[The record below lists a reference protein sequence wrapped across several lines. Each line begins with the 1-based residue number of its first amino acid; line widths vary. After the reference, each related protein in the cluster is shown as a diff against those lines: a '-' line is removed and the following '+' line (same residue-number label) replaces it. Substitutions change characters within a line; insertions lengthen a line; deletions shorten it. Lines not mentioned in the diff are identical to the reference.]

1 VPSKR
6 NLIAVLALLLT
17 FCGVFTGC
25 DTGSAVDDAKLPS
38 VQNISVA
45 EAKALIDRNAV
56 SADFIILDV
65 RTPSEYAQ
73 GHIPGALNLDYYAS
87 FEASLSAFDKTKTY
101 LVYCRT
107 GNRSASAARLML
119 DNGFAAIYNMQG
131 GINAWIS
138 GGLPLET

>member
-1 VPSKR
+1 MPSKR

-17 FCGVFTGC
+17 FCGVLTGC
-25 DTGSAVDDAKLPS
+25 DTGSAVDDANLPS

-56 SADFIILDV
+56 SVDFIILDV

-73 GHIPGALNLDYYAS
+73 GHIPGAVNLDYYAS

>member
-1 VPSKR
+1 MPSKR

-25 DTGSAVDDAKLPS
+25 DTGSAVDDANLPA

-56 SADFIILDV
+56 SVDFIILDV

>member
-17 FCGVFTGC
+17 FCGVLTGC
-25 DTGSAVDDAKLPS
+25 DTGSAVDDANLPS

-56 SADFIILDV
+56 SVDFIILDV

-73 GHIPGALNLDYYAS
+73 GHIPGAVNLDYYAS

>member
-1 VPSKR
+1 MPSKR

-17 FCGVFTGC
+17 FCGVLTGC
-25 DTGSAVDDAKLPS
+25 DTGSAVDDANLPA

-73 GHIPGALNLDYYAS
+73 GHIPGAVNLDYYAS

>member
-1 VPSKR
+1 MPSKR

-25 DTGSAVDDAKLPS
+25 DTGSAVDDANLPS

-73 GHIPGALNLDYYAS
+73 GHIPGAVNLDYYAS

>member
-6 NLIAVLALLLT
+6 NLIAVLAFLLT

-25 DTGSAVDDAKLPS
+25 DTGSAVDDANLPA

-73 GHIPGALNLDYYAS
+73 GHIPGAVNLDYYAS

>member
-1 VPSKR
+1 MSFKR
-6 NLIAVLALLLT
+6 GLTALSAFILVCTGIL
-17 FCGVFTGC
+17 TGC
-25 DTGSAVDDAKLPS
+25 ATASPVDDVNLPA

-45 EAKALIDRNAV
+45 EAKSLIDRNVV

-73 GHIPGALNLDYYAS
+73 GHIPGAVNLDYYAS

-119 DNGFAAIYNMQG
+119 DNGFAAIYNIQG
-131 GINAWIS
+131 GINVWIS

>member
-1 VPSKR
+1 MPSKR

-17 FCGVFTGC
+17 FCGVLTGC
-25 DTGSAVDDAKLPS
+25 DTGSAVDDANLPA

-56 SADFIILDV
+56 SADLIILDV

-73 GHIPGALNLDYYAS
+73 GHIPGAVNLDYYAS

>member
-1 VPSKR
+1 MPSKR

-25 DTGSAVDDAKLPS
+25 DTGSAVDDANLPA

>member
-1 VPSKR
+1 MPSKR

-17 FCGVFTGC
+17 FGVFTGC
-25 DTGSAVDDAKLPS
+25 DTGSAVDDANLPA

-45 EAKALIDRNAV
+45 EAKALLDRNAV

-73 GHIPGALNLDYYAS
+73 GHIPGAVNLDYYAS

>member
-1 VPSKR
+1 MPSKR
-6 NLIAVLALLLT
+6 NLIAVLAFLLT

-25 DTGSAVDDAKLPS
+25 DTGSAVDDANLPA

-73 GHIPGALNLDYYAS
+73 GHIPGAVNLDYYAS

>member
-17 FCGVFTGC
+17 FCGVLTGC

-73 GHIPGALNLDYYAS
+73 GHIPGAVNLDYYAS